1 MCPIKPLSE
10 PSLDTVANRCRVAS
24 GAPSAKILYAG
35 HAAVHVSPTHGGMP
49 AIPATRRVIPDDGR
63 LARCSENRAP
73 YRDRLVWSVAPFAV
87 RTDDMGGTLYAMTVC
102 ARAVRQR
109 NAGLQAAIGRTVRAT
124 AQTAQRFPCP
134 LGKLV
139 SAGIHIFK
147 EILPEGL
154 RLHSNLRSR
163 SRPGLGC
170 EQTETRRPRWP
181 RQSVKM
187 LNVRIRTHDQ
197 EAPAASVWLGRAIS
211 HLGVFDCKS

>member
-1 MCPIKPLSE
+1 MCPSSRYSE

-109 NAGLQAAIGRTVRAT
+109 NAGLQAAIARTVRVT
-124 AQTAQRFPCP
+124 AQTARPFPCP
-134 LGKLV
+134 AGK
-139 SAGIHIFK
+139 AR
-147 EILPEGL
+147 E
-154 RLHSNLRSR
+154 
-163 SRPGLGC
+163 
-170 EQTETRRPRWP
+170 RRPFTSSNRSFRKASAFARIWHLVLAP
-181 RQSVKM
+181 DWGANKRRQGGP
-187 LNVRIRTHDQ
+187 N
-197 EAPAASVWLGRAIS
+197 GR
-211 HLGVFDCKS
+211 GNQ